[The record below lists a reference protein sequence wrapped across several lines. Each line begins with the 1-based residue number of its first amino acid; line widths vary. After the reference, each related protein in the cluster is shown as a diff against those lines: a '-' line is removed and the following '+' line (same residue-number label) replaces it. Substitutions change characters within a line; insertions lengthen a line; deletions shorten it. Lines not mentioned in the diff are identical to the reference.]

1 MHCFWEA
8 SEEAHRYWY
17 CKMDLVTL
25 VSVEAVVLRVPEAS
39 LEILVV
45 VDSLGHSSSAV
56 ASV

>member
-1 MHCFWEA
+1 
-8 SEEAHRYWY
+8 
-17 CKMDLVTL
+17 MDLVTL